1 MSAADLARL
10 GWDGLDVLLVS
21 GDAYVDHP
29 AFGCALLG
37 RWLIRHGFRTGLV
50 CQPRWD
56 TPDDLL
62 VMGRPRLF
70 AGISAGALDSML
82 AHYTAFRKKR
92 HDDAYTPGGA
102 AGKRP
107 NRASLV
113 YANLARRAFPGLP
126 LILGGIEASLRRA
139 THYDFWTD
147 ALRRPLLMD
156 AKADLLVWG
165 MGERATLACA
175 QRLDE
180 AARRHRDAASALRG
194 IPGTAWLEKLD
205 AQGRPAPQDSALR
218 EKLVA
223 GPLMRFPAHAE
234 IGADPVELLRL
245 AQAMETHVHA
255 GDVWAYEPVDTRCV
269 VFAPPAAPLTDTEMD
284 ALYSLPFRRAAPPS
298 YTEPVPAAEMLATS
312 LTSHRGCGGGCAFCS
327 IALHQGRRVS
337 SRSAESILDEAAA
350 LARARAGGKHRRGAR
365 GVAIS
370 DIGGPTANMW
380 RAGCALARSRP
391 SGKAAACKR
400 KSCCFPTPCKYFVTP
415 QKQHV
420 ELLRAAAALPGVSS
434 VRVASGVRPDIA
446 LREPA
451 ALAAYARE
459 FTGGQLKVAPEHSEP
474 GVLARMRKPDIA
486 TLDAFLEVFARESR
500 AAGREQYVIP
510 YLMSAYPGCT
520 DDDMRALAR
529 WLKRRGWN
537 PRQTQCFIP
546 TPGTVATAMYYCGRD
561 EAGEKIYVAR
571 SDAERLRQHGILMGR
586 TEGLGTR
593 KDAAPRR
600 REQKTG
606 IPAPRS
612 APRSTENPGRRKAPG
627 TPRSKHVQH

>member
-10 GWDGLDVLLVS
+10 GWDGLDVLLIS

-37 RWLIRHGFRTGLV
+37 RWLVRHGFRTGLV

-56 TPDDLL
+56 KPDDLL
-62 VMGRPRLF
+62 AMGRPRLF

-92 HDDAYTPGGA
+92 HDDAYTPGGQ

-113 YANLARRAFPGLP
+113 YANLARRAFPGVP

-139 THYDFWTD
+139 THYDFWSD

-165 MGERATLACA
+165 MGERAILACA
-175 QRLDE
+175 RRL
-180 AARRHRDAASALRG
+180 AAAAGQGPGAVTDALRG
-194 IPGTAWLEKLD
+194 IPGTAWLERLD
-205 AQGRPAPQDSALR
+205 AAGELPHDPALR
-218 EKLVA
+218 ETLTGA
-223 GPLMRFPAHAE
+223 RLLRFPSHAD
-234 IGADPVELLRL
+234 ILADPEALLRL
-245 AQAMETHVHA
+245 AQLMERHVHL
-255 GDVWAYEPVDTRCV
+255 GDAWALEPVDTRGV
-269 VFAPPAAPLTDTEMD
+269 IFAPPAAPLTGAEMD
-284 ALYSLPFRRAAPPS
+284 ALYELPFRRAAHPS
-298 YTEPVPAAEMLATS
+298 YTAPIPAAEMLATS

-337 SRSAESILDEAAA
+337 SRSRASILAEAGA
-350 LARARAGGKHRRGAR
+350 LGRAHAGQKHRRGGR

-370 DIGGPTANMW
+370 DVGGPTANMW
-380 RAGCALARSRP
+380 QARCALTE
-391 SGKAAACKR
+391 SGKAGACGR
-400 KSCCFPTPCKYFVTP
+400 KSCCFPTPCPSFVTP
-415 QKQHV
+415 QREHV
-420 ELLRAAAALPGVSS
+420 ELLRAVAAQPGISA
-434 VRVASGVRPDIA
+434 VRVASGVRADLA

-459 FTGGQLKVAPEHSEP
+459 FTGGQLKVAPEHCEP
-474 GVLARMRKPDIA
+474 GVLARMRKPPTA

-510 YLMSAYPGCT
+510 DLLSAYPGCT

-529 WLKRRGWN
+529 WLARRGWN

-546 TPGTVATAMYYCGRD
+546 TPGTVATAMFYCGRD
-561 EAGEKIYVAR
+561 EDGEKIFVAR
-571 SDAERLRQHGILMGR
+571 SDAARLRQHGILMGGHKPPPR
-586 TEGLGTR
+586 ERPTRREGARRPRRPSPGTSPTR
-593 KDAAPRR
+593 AAQPAHPRR
-600 REQKTG
+600 RK
-606 IPAPRS
+606 RS
-612 APRSTENPGRRKAPG
+612 
-627 TPRSKHVQH
+627 